1 MSKRKL
7 HMEEVVPF
15 SNYSKNKVTDSDMDA
30 FGRFNKNVS
39 TSFLSIFVTYIGVG
53 SVALGIYLITCLFE
67 CWIELKVA
75 RVTTCDMHF

>member
-1 MSKRKL
+1 
-7 HMEEVVPF
+7 MEEVVPF

-53 SVALGIYLITCLFE
+53 SVALGIYLITCL
-67 CWIELKVA
+67 LNVGLS
-75 RVTTCDMHF
+75 